1 MRRGQGDFPLDA
13 QGQGSGALPL
23 GRFGPQRQLCMG
35 TAHLGLVVQPLWAAV
50 RPSKGRGS
58 WACVTFPDPDCAK
71 SSLPPLPLTP
81 FEQEWTLSVA
91 LEERGFVGI
100 NPMSAVNR
108 EGEGAFPSHG
118 KYVPEES
125 ERRNRRKRK
134 MEKMKYERD
143 LRLLRTP
150 SS

>member
-1 MRRGQGDFPLDA
+1 M
-13 QGQGSGALPL
+13 
-23 GRFGPQRQLCMG
+23 
-35 TAHLGLVVQPLWAAV
+35 
-50 RPSKGRGS
+50 
-58 WACVTFPDPDCAK
+58 
-71 SSLPPLPLTP
+71 
-81 FEQEWTLSVA
+81 A

-100 NPMSAVNR
+100 NPMSVVNR

>member
-1 MRRGQGDFPLDA
+1 M
-13 QGQGSGALPL
+13 
-23 GRFGPQRQLCMG
+23 
-35 TAHLGLVVQPLWAAV
+35 
-50 RPSKGRGS
+50 
-58 WACVTFPDPDCAK
+58 
-71 SSLPPLPLTP
+71 
-81 FEQEWTLSVA
+81 A

-100 NPMSAVNR
+100 NPMSVVNR

-125 ERRNRRKRK
+125 KRRKRRKRK
-134 MEKMKYERD
+134 VEKMKYERD

>member
-1 MRRGQGDFPLDA
+1 M
-13 QGQGSGALPL
+13 
-23 GRFGPQRQLCMG
+23 
-35 TAHLGLVVQPLWAAV
+35 
-50 RPSKGRGS
+50 
-58 WACVTFPDPDCAK
+58 
-71 SSLPPLPLTP
+71 
-81 FEQEWTLSVA
+81 A
-91 LEERGFVGI
+91 LEERGLVGI

-108 EGEGAFPSHG
+108 EGEGAFSSHW

-134 MEKMKYERD
+134 MEKVKYERD